1 MIHWSIVR
9 YCEIHKDKRAV
20 LGVMGFYDIK
30 LGLSR
35 GRVTAG
41 RNCSTFELYARD
53 LALAEGAG

>member
-1 MIHWSIVR
+1 
-9 YCEIHKDKRAV
+9 
-20 LGVMGFYDIK
+20 MGFYDIK